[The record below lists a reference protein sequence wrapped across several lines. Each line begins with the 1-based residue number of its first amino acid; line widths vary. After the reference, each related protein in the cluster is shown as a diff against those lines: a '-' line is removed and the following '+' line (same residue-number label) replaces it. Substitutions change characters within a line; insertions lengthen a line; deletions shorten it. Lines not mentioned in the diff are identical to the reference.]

1 MSPSFDT
8 DYPADTLE
16 FCPNEGLTDIF
27 VCGTY
32 KLIERPPVPE
42 GEEAP
47 DPPPPAKRIGQC
59 MAFRVKDSETGPEEL
74 PLYGFWC

>member
-1 MSPSFDT
+1 MSPFFDT
-8 DYPADTLE
+8 DYPADTIE
-16 FCPNEGLTDIF
+16 FCPNEGSTDIF

-32 KLIERPPVPE
+32 KLIEQSPLSE

-59 MAFRVKDSETGPEEL
+59 MVFRATGEESSGAEL
-74 PLYGFWC
+74 SL